1 MARKKALAGEPVSA
15 AEIPPEV
22 VGAVVLADLSQI
34 ETDAELYCSDSAAQ
48 QRIIR
53 AVNRLREIAQA
64 DLSPSLLQLLPEV
77 SALLVAERD
86 GLTRA

>member
-1 MARKKALAGEPVSA
+1 MAKRKPLAGEPVSA

-34 ETDAELYCSDSAAQ
+34 ETDAELFCSDSAAK

-53 AVNRLREIAQA
+53 AVTRLRDIATA
-64 DLSPSLLQLLPEV
+64 ELSPETV
-77 SALLVAERD
+77 NALTAVGQAIARD
-86 GLTRA
+86 EALALSV